1 MTVNFISHYAAA
13 AAILIAGAAQAQEAP
28 RVSVGNFGLPGLVDL
43 PTARALPDAELI
55 LTQQLHRTLERT
67 GASFQILPNLGVAFR
82 YSGHGEGG
90 GEANGRLNHDRSF
103 DAHLTLWREGRRVPG
118 VAIGLRDFIGTGW
131 YSSEYIVATKSV
143 GQFELTGG
151 LGFGRLADRD
161 SFENPLAK
169 LSDRFSTR
177 EANVTGRGGTLGTI
191 NWFQG
196 KASAFGGVNY
206 ALGDRVTLSAE
217 YTPDLMR
224 REAAYLDVSSPW
236 NFGASY
242 QLNSALSLSAQYLHG
257 STLSMAAYVALNP
270 KRPPHGAGRETAPVP
285 MRLRGFGAPT
295 AEQTDEATIRKVL
308 AVDGFEVI
316 ALSEDAD
323 TIRLDVKNTRYRSTA
338 QALGRAAATLQRFAA
353 DRVTRAVVVFREGGL
368 QAASY
373 AVDLD
378 RAAAEQ
384 FGIATGGGLS
394 SVSTNDAATLS
405 TGEAA
410 GARLTWGL
418 SPYLTQRLFNPDL
431 PLSVELGLEARAK
444 FKITRNLS
452 LDGAVRKSLA
462 TNLTENNRAG
472 HGASRGIP
480 TTQSDW
486 GLYDIN
492 GQPGHI
498 HRLSLNYA
506 DTLAPDI
513 FARAHAGLLEPFW
526 AGAGGELL
534 YMPAGAPIALG
545 LDIHRVRKRDYAM
558 RLALRDYETTTG
570 HVSAYIDAGGAFD
583 LEVNAGRY
591 LAGDWGATAKISRQF
606 ANGWEVGGYATLTDV
621 PFEDFGEGSFDKGI
635 YIKIPMDWLTGE
647 PDRARRY
654 FEIRPITKDGG
665 ARLATARQL
674 YQQVRGARDA
684 QLQRERGRLWK

>member
-43 PTARALPDAELI
+43 PTARALPDAELV
-55 LTQQLHRTLERT
+55 LTQQLHRSLART

-151 LGFGRLADRD
+151 LGFGRLAGRD

-177 EANVTGRGGTLGTI
+177 EANVIGRGGTLGTI

-257 STLSMAAYVALNP
+257 STLSMAAHVALNP

-295 AEQTDEATIRKVL
+295 ADQTDEATIRKVL

-323 TIRLDVKNTRYRSTA
+323 AIRLDVKNTRYRSTA

-444 FKITRNLS
+444 YKITRNLS

-545 LDIHRVRKRDYAM
+545 LDIHRVRKRDYDM

-684 QLQRERGRLWK
+684 QLRRERGRLWK